1 MDHQGI
7 IEAVDKS
14 IEMLC
19 SEFQSDPTLF
29 FTENDLVCYFYC
41 FLWQKLPTS
50 NVYDK
55 DGYKHFLI
63 HMEYPT
69 PFRCDMSK
77 NKFEIKNDEER
88 TEKGGKYQRGHYD
101 MVVFN
106 PDFIKDH
113 SYEAIK
119 AQNYELYKE
128 QVLSNIDRFKPVILY
143 GLEFMYRREP
153 LKYSKGEDKE
163 KGINDF
169 VAKVI
174 QDADKLV
181 YSQNKEGFM
190 GKVKML
196 TFVKGSSREICDL
209 LTEKLSNRNEIILCF
224 GDYNDNI
231 A

>member
-231 A
+231 T

>member
-55 DGYKHFLI
+55 DGYKHSLI

-101 MVVFN
+101 MVILN

-113 SYEAIK
+113 SYEVIK

-153 LKYSKGEDKE
+153 LKYSKGEDEE

-181 YSQNKEGFM
+181 YSQNKKGFM

-224 GDYNDNI
+224 GD
-231 A
+231 